1 LIKKLRDEH
10 ILIVALAVGILV
22 SWAGNAAIHSFILH
36 EHSFV
41 DELLFVGLAEE
52 VSLHV
57 LVILEFVIFGVIFYR
72 IFVKRNLIEKSLQ
85 ESEQRWATTLSSI
98 GDGVIATNPAG
109 EITFLNAE
117 AEKLTGWTLSEASN
131 KPLETVFRIINEI
144 TREEVENPVS
154 KVLETG
160 HVAGLANRTI
170 LVNKNGVEVA
180 IDDSAAPIRNKE
192 DKITGAVLVFRDIS
206 QSRQAEKELEVS
218 KEFSESIIESISEA
232 LMVIDPKDYRII
244 AANSVTWKTLG
255 LRAEDVIGKFCYQA
269 THNRQTP
276 CEAPHN
282 CPIREVLVTGKVA
295 TATHLHFDKEHNK
308 IYVEISAYP
317 FLEDNGVVT
326 KVVHVARN
334 ITERKMFEEKLKE
347 NSQRI
352 ELINEKLRVVG
363 GLTRHDVRN
372 KLSAITGYA
381 YLLKKKHPDQAD
393 IVEGLGKME
402 QAVKESMRIFEFAK
416 NV

>member
-1 LIKKLRDEH
+1 
-10 ILIVALAVGILV
+10 V
-22 SWAGNAAIHSFILH
+22 
-36 EHSFV
+36 
-41 DELLFVGLAEE
+41 
-52 VSLHV
+52 
-57 LVILEFVIFGVIFYR
+57 
-72 IFVKRNLIEKSLQ
+72 KSLL
-85 ESEQRWATTLSSI
+85 R
-98 GDGVIATNPAG
+98 NY
-109 EITFLNAE
+109 
-117 AEKLTGWTLSEASN
+117 SEAFWGSVEGIGIRLELFSDAIN
-131 KPLETVFRIINEI
+131 KGSYNNTLQ
-144 TREEVENPVS
+144 
-154 KVLETG
+154 VL
-160 HVAGLANRTI
+160 APAY
-170 LVNKNGVEVA
+170 GV
-180 IDDSAAPIRNKE
+180 
-192 DKITGAVLVFRDIS
+192 
-206 QSRQAEKELEVS
+206 Q
-218 KEFSESIIESISEA
+218 FSESIIESISEA